1 MNRRKRVFVITLVSG
16 VALLLMGFTSVA
28 VRDGRLGRNIEIL
41 VSMLRDL
48 SLYYVD
54 EVDSDKLLRDAA
66 KGMVSSL
73 DPYTEL
79 ITHDR
84 MSELDLMTTGKYGG
98 IGALIRADS
107 DYVRIAEPY
116 RDCPADRAGLKI
128 GDAIVAIDG
137 EDMRGRSTQE
147 VSTKLKGDPGTTLH
161 LTVRRVA
168 DGTMEKINI
177 RRERISIPAVK
188 YYGMV
193 ADSIGYILHCDF
205 TDGSSAMVRKAVE
218 QLMSEGA
225 KSLILDY
232 RENGGGVVQEAIKI
246 VSLFVPAQ
254 TEIVTMR
261 GRGGEVKTVLKT
273 EDEPIALTVPL
284 AVLVDGNTA
293 SSSEILAGAIQDL
306 DRGVIIGERT
316 FGKGL
321 VQSTMPLE
329 YDNYLKFTT
338 SKYYTPSGR
347 CIQSFDYHNQ
357 ERDRSKATD
366 SLVSEFKTA
375 GGRKVYDGG
384 GIAPDVAITPKEIS
398 NYAAMVYAAGLV
410 DDFADE
416 YFRTHEISADSVE
429 NFAITTADFDRF
441 VAMVGDRTFDYDR
454 QTHDIV
460 LALAEAVEAEGYGEK
475 LTNDI
480 KNIASRLVEDRN
492 NATMLRN
499 NQELITDLIEEA
511 IVLRA
516 AYNDGVVRYRIAD
529 DKCVEKAVELLTDSE
544 AYNKIL
550 SPDAQ

>member
-1 MNRRKRVFVITLVSG
+1 MNRRKRVFTITLVSG

-41 VSMLRDL
+41 VSMFRDL

-128 GDAIVAIDG
+128 GDAIVAVEG

-147 VSTKLKGDPGTTLH
+147 VSSLLKGDPGTMLH
-161 LTVRRVA
+161 LTVRRIA
-168 DGTMEKINI
+168 DGSIEKMNI

-205 TDGSSAMVRKAVE
+205 TDGSSALVRKAVE
-218 QLMSEGA
+218 QLLNEGA

-246 VSLFVPAQ
+246 VSLFVPSQ

-273 EDEPIALTVPL
+273 EDEPIALSVPL
-284 AVLVDGNTA
+284 VVLVDGNTA

-347 CIQSFDYHNQ
+347 CIQSFNYHKQ
-357 ERDRSKATD
+357 EGDNSKQPD
-366 SLVSEFKTA
+366 SLVNEYKTV
-375 GGRKVYDGG
+375 GGRAVYDGG
-384 GIAPDVAITPKEIS
+384 GITPDIEIAPKKMS
-398 NYAAMVYAAGLV
+398 NYAAMIYVSGVV

-429 NFAITTADFDRF
+429 GFAITAADFDRF
-441 VAMVGDRTFDYDR
+441 VEMVGDRTFEYDR
-454 QTHDIV
+454 QTHDVV

-475 LTNDI
+475 LTGDI
-480 KNIASRLVEDRN
+480 KALASRLVEERD

-499 NQELITDLIEEA
+499 NQEVITDLIEEA

-516 AYNDGVVRYRIAD
+516 AYNDGVVRYRIRD
-529 DKCVEKAVELLTDSE
+529 DVCVDKAVDILTDSN
-544 AYNKIL
+544 AYNTIL